1 MAQSIVPLV
10 VVLLAGSLALS
21 NANGSSSGFNNV
33 FCQSKAD
40 GLYADCSDSHSFY
53 HCSNSL
59 TYHKQC
65 PANLVFN
72 PAKNLCDWSVGDE
85 VAAATTQGHN
95 LPVVNPI
102 FCQSKADGL
111 YADPSDSHS
120 FYHCSNFLTYH
131 KQCPANLV
139 FNPAISVCDWPGA
152 GAGQVAAA
160 TTQGHNIPVV
170 NPVFCQS
177 KADGLYADPS
187 DSHSFYHCSNSQ
199 TYHKQC
205 PSNLVFNPA
214 ISVCDWPGAG
224 AGAGQVAAATTQ
236 SHNLPVVNPIFCQS
250 KADGLYADPSDSHSF
265 YHCSNS
271 QTYHKQCPSNLVFNP
286 AISVCDWPGAGEG
299 AGQVAAATTQ
309 GHNIPVVNP
318 IFCQSKADGLY
329 ADPSDSHSFYHCSN
343 SQTYHKQ
350 CPSNLVFNPAISVCD
365 WPGEGA
371 GQVAAATTQG
381 HNIPVVNPIFC
392 QSKADGLYADP
403 SDSHSFY
410 HCSNSQTYHK
420 QCPSNLV
427 FNPAISVCD
436 WPGAGEGA
444 GQVAAAT
451 TQGHNIPVVNP
462 VFCQS
467 KADGLYAD
475 PSDSHSFYH
484 CSNSQTYHKQCPAN
498 LVFNPAISVC
508 DWPVVNPGFC
518 QIKADGLY
526 ADPSD
531 SHSFYHCSNFL
542 TYHKQCPA
550 NLVFNPAV
558 SVCDWP
564 ENVAQATT
572 QGITVPPFVANFCE
586 AKADGMFADSQNSN
600 AFYHCSNHNT
610 YHKLCQQ
617 GLVFNQGL
625 GACVWPSQG
634 V

>member
-224 AGAGQVAAATTQ
+224 AGQVAAATTQ

-365 WPGEGA
+365 WPG
-371 GQVAAATTQG
+371 
-381 HNIPVVNPIFC
+381 
-392 QSKADGLYADP
+392 
-403 SDSHSFY
+403 
-410 HCSNSQTYHK
+410 
-420 QCPSNLV
+420 
-427 FNPAISVCD
+427 
-436 WPGAGEGA
+436 AGEGA

-484 CSNSQTYHKQCPAN
+484 CSNFLTYHKQCPAN

-564 ENVAQATT
+564 A
-572 QGITVPPFVANFCE
+572 FVANFCE

>member
-224 AGAGQVAAATTQ
+224 QVAAATTQ

-365 WPGEGA
+365 WPG
-371 GQVAAATTQG
+371 
-381 HNIPVVNPIFC
+381 
-392 QSKADGLYADP
+392 
-403 SDSHSFY
+403 
-410 HCSNSQTYHK
+410 
-420 QCPSNLV
+420 
-427 FNPAISVCD
+427 
-436 WPGAGEGA
+436 AGEGA

-484 CSNSQTYHKQCPAN
+484 CSNFLTYHKQCPAN

>member
-224 AGAGQVAAATTQ
+224 AGQVAAATTQ

-381 HNIPVVNPIFC
+381 HNIPVVNP
-392 QSKADGLYADP
+392 
-403 SDSHSFY
+403 
-410 HCSNSQTYHK
+410 
-420 QCPSNLV
+420 
-427 FNPAISVCD
+427 
-436 WPGAGEGA
+436 
-444 GQVAAAT
+444 
-451 TQGHNIPVVNP
+451 

-484 CSNSQTYHKQCPAN
+484 CSNFLTYHKQCPAN

>member
-139 FNPAISVCDWPGA
+139 FNPAISVCDWP
-152 GAGQVAAA
+152 
-160 TTQGHNIPVV
+160 VV

-214 ISVCDWPGAG
+214 ISVCDWPG

-365 WPGEGA
+365 WPG
-371 GQVAAATTQG
+371 
-381 HNIPVVNPIFC
+381 
-392 QSKADGLYADP
+392 
-403 SDSHSFY
+403 
-410 HCSNSQTYHK
+410 
-420 QCPSNLV
+420 
-427 FNPAISVCD
+427 
-436 WPGAGEGA
+436 AGEGA

-484 CSNSQTYHKQCPAN
+484 CSNFLTYHKQCPAN

>member
-21 NANGSSSGFNNV
+21 NANGSSSGFNN
-33 FCQSKAD
+33 
-40 GLYADCSDSHSFY
+40 
-53 HCSNSL
+53 
-59 TYHKQC
+59 
-65 PANLVFN
+65 
-72 PAKNLCDWSVGDE
+72 
-85 VAAATTQGHN
+85 
-95 LPVVNPI
+95 VVNPI

-214 ISVCDWPGAG
+214 ISVCDWPG

-365 WPGEGA
+365 WPG
-371 GQVAAATTQG
+371 
-381 HNIPVVNPIFC
+381 
-392 QSKADGLYADP
+392 
-403 SDSHSFY
+403 
-410 HCSNSQTYHK
+410 
-420 QCPSNLV
+420 
-427 FNPAISVCD
+427 
-436 WPGAGEGA
+436 AGEGA

-484 CSNSQTYHKQCPAN
+484 CSNFLTYHKQCPAN

>member
-224 AGAGQVAAATTQ
+224 AGQVAAATTQ
-236 SHNLPVVNPIFCQS
+236 SHNL
-250 KADGLYADPSDSHSF
+250 
-265 YHCSNS
+265 
-271 QTYHKQCPSNLVFNP
+271 
-286 AISVCDWPGAGEG
+286 
-299 AGQVAAATTQ
+299 
-309 GHNIPVVNP
+309 PVVNP

-484 CSNSQTYHKQCPAN
+484 CSNFLTYHKQCPAN